1 MVFVP
6 AAPSNV
12 NTAGMVVF
20 AISAARNAHIFI
32 PEISAQYAEKRRSL
46 QSITCLDLLMV
57 QTMPAKAIMLM
68 LVYIALSTVNW

>member
-12 NTAGMVVF
+12 NTAGIVVF

-32 PEISAQYAEKRRSL
+32 PEVSAQYAEKRRSL

-57 QTMPAKAIMLM
+57 QTMPVKVIMPM
-68 LVYIALSTVNW
+68 WAYIALSTASW